1 MDKLIALKTVITRVY
16 LDLYRDGRKEILVPL
31 GNTLIKPLVQFN
43 EAYINFVTK
52 IAEDS
57 AVYDRWLNIQI
68 QVYTELMD
76 DQDAINQ
83 FVSCFKNVLKG
94 TPGGE
99 AAAILDESFQDSSF
113 IVALAFRVYLDALV
127 LAGDVVITPEPEEKK

>member
-16 LDLYRDGRKEILVPL
+16 LNLYRDGRKEVLIPL
-31 GNTLIKPLVQFN
+31 GNMLAKPLVQFN
-43 EAYINFVTK
+43 EAYVNFVSK

-57 AVYDRWLNIQI
+57 GVYDRWLNIQI

-76 DQDAINQ
+76 DQDAIKQ
-83 FVSCFKNVLKG
+83 FVDCFKSVLKG

-99 AAAILDESFQDSSF
+99 AAAIDDDAFQDTSF
-113 IVALAFRVYLDALV
+113 ILALAFRVYLDALV
-127 LAGDVVITPEPEEKK
+127 LEGDVVIAAEPEVKA